1 MLDPKRH
8 VFQKRALPTHPRF
21 WPLSIT
27 LVEIETAHVSCPLRI
42 LKPAY
47 FYPTTQ
53 RLILGPLLSTKR
65 FADF

>member
-8 VFQKRALPTHPRF
+8 VFQKRALPTRPRF

-27 LVEIETAHVSCPLRI
+27 LVDIETAHVSSPLRI
-42 LKPAY
+42 LK
-47 FYPTTQ
+47 PTTQ